1 MKKLALILA
10 AVLLVVAL
18 PFSLAESTFT
28 AKYFD
33 GKLTWSGTGVDCTV
47 DVYVDGVNI
56 HSLNP
61 NKTSGQKS
69 IVWANGSTHTVKFDP
84 SKGTGTTVTINVSPA
99 DNPSQATPSP
109 TDTPTPAPT
118 ATPTPVPTAT
128 PEPTAEPT
136 AVPTAEPTAVPTAEP
151 TAVPTA
157 EPTATPTPVPTA
169 TPIPTANLT
178 KTSNG
183 TITIDAGTQLQ
194 LVPSIATTSGWT
206 VKSYTSKKTAV
217 ATVSGSG
224 LVTAKAE
231 GSSKITIKTSKK
243 SITVT
248 IKVVDPTL
256 PTSIRFATATQNV
269 NVGTTLDLKSIMTLA
284 PNTALA
290 SKITWSTSKAKVATV
305 KDGVVTPVA
314 EGSAKITAK
323 SGKVKATIT
332 IKVVDPNK
340 PAAVTLDKTGTMTLK
355 VGDTLNLTATL
366 SPVTATRQLTWKTSS
381 AKVATVTVDA
391 NQNAVVRAVKKG
403 SATITVT
410 THNSKKATLKI
421 KVVN

>member
-128 PEPTAEPT
+128 QE
-136 AVPTAEPTAVPTAEP
+136 PTAEP